1 LVYFGHCCIKFIPR
15 LPKNSVSIKNVAGV
29 IDCDTDETDDTDE
42 KSSKMSSQQ
51 HPPTIQQQ
59 QSPTIQQSL
68 SFVLD
73 IPRKFQIQRQ
83 NSVSIKNVAGVIDC
97 DSDETDEK
105 SPKMSS

>member
-1 LVYFGHCCIKFIPR
+1 
-15 LPKNSVSIKNVAGV
+15 
-29 IDCDTDETDDTDE
+29 
-42 KSSKMSSQQ
+42 MSSQQ

-59 QSPTIQQSL
+59 HPPRRQSPTIQQSL

-73 IPRKFQIQRQ
+73 IPRKLQIQRQ